1 MIDTFLFHRILNPI
15 LVKIFQ
21 KMSIFGKNLRFRAS
35 INHQIWHLWSHFGD
49 MNLSRKTHVFAKL
62 FLVYVF
68 IHLTES
74 SHQTYASDKVP

>member
-1 MIDTFLFHRILNPI
+1 MSICLRHPDLISDFFQNFLKKLDLWPKMRGVFLFHTENT
-15 LVKIFQ
+15 
-21 KMSIFGKNLRFRAS
+21 
-35 INHQIWHLWSHFGD
+35 WLWSHFGD